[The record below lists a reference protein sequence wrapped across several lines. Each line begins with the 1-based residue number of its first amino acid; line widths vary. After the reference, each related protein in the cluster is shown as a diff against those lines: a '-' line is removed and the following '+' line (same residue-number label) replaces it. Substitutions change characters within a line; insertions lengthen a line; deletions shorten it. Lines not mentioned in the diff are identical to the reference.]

1 MLIVACVSGHGYGHG
16 SRVAAVLSAL
26 HALQPSWRL
35 VLSTP
40 LPRPFLE
47 LAFGPVPFEHRPCR
61 WDVGVIQADALGAD
75 GPATLTALEQL
86 ALDLPAQLER
96 EAAWISAQGEP
107 VLLLGDVP
115 PAAAALAA
123 RLQVPLVWMG
133 NFGWDAIYRP
143 MGGAFVALADQA
155 LAAYRSGTAQIR
167 CPLALPMPWD
177 LPSTSVGLT
186 AGRPRHSPEA
196 LRQQLGLAAPPERT
210 VMVAFGGLGMPLDP
224 ELLARWPQH
233 HFLVS
238 DARLAAAANATRI
251 PADLRP
257 LELLQLCGRVITKPG
272 YSTFCEAL
280 ALGVGIVLVRR
291 EGFAEAPVLEADL
304 QRYGHHRLLTREQ
317 LDRGDWQLDQPLLPP
332 SDPPLARDGSQQA
345 AAVLQ
350 RLAAEARLPLSCC
363 TQIVVSS

>member
-26 HALQPSWRL
+26 HPLEPSWRL
-35 VLSTP
+35 LLSTS

-75 GPATLTALEQL
+75 GPATLQALEAL
-86 ALDLPAQLER
+86 AAALPAQLER
-96 EAAWISAQGEP
+96 EAAWIRAQGEP
-107 VLLLGDVP
+107 VLVLGDVP
-115 PAAAALAA
+115 PAAADLAA

-143 MGGAFVALADQA
+143 MAGPFVALADQA
-155 LAAYRSGTAQIR
+155 LAAYQRGTALIQ
-167 CPLALPMPWD
+167 CPLALPMPWGQ
-177 LPSTSVGLT
+177 PATAVGLT

-196 LRQQLGLAAPPERT
+196 LRRQLGLEAPPERT
-210 VMVAFGGLGMPLDP
+210 VMVAFGGLGMALAPA
-224 ELLARWPQH
+224 LLGQWPGH

-238 DARLAAAANATRI
+238 DGGLAEAANATRI

-280 ALGVGIVLVRR
+280 TLGVGVHLVHR

-304 QRYGHHRLLTREQ
+304 QRHGWHRLLSRAE
-317 LDRGDWQLDQPLLPP
+317 LEAGEWQLDQPLLPP
-332 SDPPLARDGSQQA
+332 QQGPLPCNGA
-345 AAVLQ
+345 AEAAVVLQ
-350 RLAAEARLPLSCC
+350 RMAQDAAAAL
-363 TQIVVSS
+363 

>member
-26 HALQPSWRL
+26 HALEPSWRL

-40 LPRPFLE
+40 LPRQFLD
-47 LAFGPVPFEHRPCR
+47 LAFGSVPFEHRPCR

-75 GPATLTALEQL
+75 GAATLSALEDL
-86 ALDLPAQLER
+86 AAVLPEQLER
-96 EAAWISAQGEP
+96 ESAWIRAQAEP

-115 PAAAALAA
+115 PAAAALAEQLA
-123 RLQVPLVWMG
+123 APLVWMG

-143 MGGAFVALADQA
+143 MGGPFEALADQA
-155 LAAYRSGTAQIR
+155 LSAYRRGTALIR

-177 LPSTSVGLT
+177 LPSIAVGLT
-186 AGRPRHSPEA
+186 AGSPRYQPAA
-196 LRQQLGLAAPPERT
+196 LRQRLVLETEPERT
-210 VMVAFGGLGMPLDP
+210 VMVAFGGLGMHLDP
-224 ELLARWPQH
+224 ALLARWPQH

-238 DARLAAAANATRI
+238 DEALAGAANATAI

-280 ALGVGIVLVRR
+280 SQDVGIQLVRR
-291 EGFAEAPVLEADL
+291 EGFAEAPVLEAEL
-304 QRYGHHRLLTREQ
+304 QRYGWHRLMDRQQ
-317 LDRGDWQLDQPLLPP
+317 LECGDWQLDQPLLPP
-332 SDPPLARDGSQQA
+332 SRPPLARDGSRQA
-345 AAVLQ
+345 AAELQ
-350 RLAAEARLPLSCC
+350 RLATCLL
-363 TQIVVSS
+363 